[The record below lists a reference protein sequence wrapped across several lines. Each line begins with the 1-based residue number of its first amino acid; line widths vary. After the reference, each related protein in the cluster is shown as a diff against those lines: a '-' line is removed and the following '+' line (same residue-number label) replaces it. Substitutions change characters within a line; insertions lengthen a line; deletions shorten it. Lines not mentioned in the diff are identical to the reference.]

1 MTRRLLWTLCFVM
14 LLTVI
19 QPVLAQTETPTS
31 SSLDEAITST
41 PDAADVQTMLE
52 RAEREVDRAF
62 SLLGLFEAIGLVVTV
77 FALGAGFIGPIVG
90 GIYTRN
96 VQKANREVQG
106 ARRELEKT
114 RKDVETQLEATRNLQ
129 DTSRELEKRLNS
141 ASDDFKRASEELDT
155 RVRNALKELEEQ
167 MIQNRTQLIELRAAL
182 KDSVLDQQ
190 ARTTRALQ
198 GQSLQVLG
206 ERQYRERNLEGAIE
220 TLNRAIELDDRN
232 PITHYQIGYVYVQH
246 GVLDEAEFHLKKAL
260 EIDPKLGQAMAT
272 LGYVYRRMAEKLEMS
287 KERIDKFNQAERLL
301 LDALEI
307 SDRLID
313 SDGESWWGS
322 LGGLYRRQGQIDQ
335 AIHAYERAAKVTPR
349 SSYPFSNLAM
359 LYLAKGNLD
368 AMREN
373 FARVEQLASAE
384 TQADSNNY
392 WAFADLVTS
401 RLAQNKIKETDAAM
415 ASLLYTV
422 PSGSSYVLESLLD
435 TLERLLKG
443 LGGTEAAPQIPP
455 YIRGIRDHIEKF
467 SGEVGT
473 KNEEG

>member
-1 MTRRLLWTLCFVM
+1 MRPLRMMVILAIVFSATLS
-14 LLTVI
+14 
-19 QPVLAQTETPTS
+19 LAQTPPPPP
-31 SSLDEAITST
+31 
-41 PDAADVQTMLE
+41 PDMVATLSALVE
-52 RAEREVDRAF
+52 RAEDAAAVANKSSEEATTRVDNAF
-62 SLLGLFEAIGLVVTV
+62 SLLNLFESIGLIVAVFAVAAPAIGGFYTV
-77 FALGAGFIGPIVG
+77 
-90 GIYTRN
+90 N
-96 VQKANREVQG
+96 VRRANRRVQG
-106 ARRELEKT
+106 ARRELEQT
-114 RKDVETQLEATRNLQ
+114 RRNIEKQLDATRNLQ
-129 DTSRELEKRLNS
+129 ATSAELEKRLNS
-141 ASDDFKRASEELDT
+141 ASEDFKRASEELDT
-155 RVRNALKELEEQ
+155 RVRDALRELEEQ
-167 MIQNRTQLIELRAAL
+167 MIQNRTQLLELRAAL

-190 ARTTRALQ
+190 ARTTKALQ

-272 LGYVYRRMAEKLEMS
+272 LGYVYRRMAEKLDMS
-287 KERIDKFNQAERLL
+287 KERIDQFNQAERLL
-301 LDALEI
+301 LDALDI

-359 LYLAKGNLD
+359 LYLEKGNLD

-401 RLAQNKIKETDAAM
+401 RLAQNKTKETDAAI

-443 LGGTEAAPQIPP
+443 LGGPDAAPQIPP
-455 YIRGIRDHIEKF
+455 YIQGIHDHIEKF
-467 SGEVGT
+467 NIEVGT
-473 KNEEG
+473 QNEES